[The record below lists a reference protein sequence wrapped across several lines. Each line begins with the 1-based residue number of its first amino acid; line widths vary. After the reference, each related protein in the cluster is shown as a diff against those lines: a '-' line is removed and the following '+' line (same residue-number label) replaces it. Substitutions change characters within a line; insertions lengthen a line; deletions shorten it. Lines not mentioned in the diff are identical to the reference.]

1 MKTISEQF
9 KGSVE
14 EFEKQFSYMQEEFDI
29 IFDDVGNDGLRD
41 IKDFLK
47 EKHLSICD
55 NEMKRLHE
63 VIAENKE
70 DDVHGDFEDA
80 LLHSIN
86 YWKDEREIITN
97 HK

>member
-9 KGSVE
+9 KESVE
-14 EFEKQFSYMQEEFDI
+14 SIRVYDKLVPTQYLIEILTNNKLAY
-29 IFDDVGNDGLRD
+29 
-41 IKDFLK
+41 
-47 EKHLSICD
+47 LSICD